1 MIPIAREA
9 QLVLLVLGMAVAMA
23 QYLFGFFTV
32 WPFWLM
38 FAVLLVLFRDFKR
51 TIPAIPLA
59 VVSPV
64 DGRITD
70 IRDAVHDPYLKRM
83 AQSVTLHQSQLGEF
97 NVHSPIE
104 GKVQNLWVRSAA
116 RHAESELA
124 VWVQTDE
131 LDDVVMVADLSSAWR
146 HAICHISAGEKLG
159 QGQRCGLMAFACKV
173 VIYLPQTSSV
183 QVGVDQSVRA
193 GSDKLAEFVHEAKP
207 SSVDP

>member
-9 QLVLLVLGMAVAMA
+9 HLVLLVLGMAVALA
-23 QYLFGFFTV
+23 QYLFGISV
-32 WPFWLM
+32 IWPFWLM
-38 FAVLLVLFRDFKR
+38 FALLLVLFRDFKR

-70 IRDAVHDPYLKRM
+70 IKDAVHDPYLKRT
-83 AQSVTLHQSQLGEF
+83 AQSVRLRQSSLGEF

-104 GKVQNLWVRSAA
+104 GKVQNLWVRSAS

-131 LDDVVMVADLSSAWR
+131 LDDVVMVANLSSALR

-159 QGQRCGLMAFACKV
+159 QGQRCGFMAFACEV
-173 VIYLPQTSSV
+173 EIYLPLTSSV
-183 QVGVDQSVRA
+183 SVGVDQPVRA

-207 SSVDP
+207 SSADP

>member
-23 QYLFGFFTV
+23 QHLFGFSAV
-32 WPFWLM
+32 WPAWLV
-38 FAVLLVLFRDFKR
+38 FAVLLLLFRDFKR

-59 VVSPV
+59 IVSPV

-83 AQSVTLHQSQLGEF
+83 AQSVSLRQSPLGEF

-124 VWVQTDE
+124 MWVQTDE
-131 LDDVVMVADLSSAWR
+131 QDDVVMVADLSSVLR
-146 HAICHISAGEKLG
+146 HASCHISAGEKLG
-159 QGQRCGLMAFACKV
+159 QGQRCGFMAFACEV

-183 QVGVDQSVRA
+183 RVQVDQSVRA
-193 GSDKLAEFVHEAKP
+193 GSDKLAEFVHEAGTP
-207 SSVDP
+207 SAHP